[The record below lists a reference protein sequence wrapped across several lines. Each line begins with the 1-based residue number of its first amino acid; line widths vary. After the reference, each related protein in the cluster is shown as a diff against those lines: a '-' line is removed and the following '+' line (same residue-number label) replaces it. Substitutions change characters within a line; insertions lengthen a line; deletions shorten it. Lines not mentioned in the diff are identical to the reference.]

1 MKNSVLIFFLIPFL
15 VCVLSAGLFPQSPQ
29 TQREK
34 IQQGSSGSNNN
45 FYDDAKTYALEG
57 PEVTV
62 AGEIKNPGIVKW
74 NELIK
79 RSVIV
84 REVFFKDNQDKKF
97 IGAYRY
103 DGYSLFDILE
113 ERYVQKKNQKEFP
126 PPVDLLV
133 AIENNEG
140 EKVVL
145 SWGEVYYP
153 ACLHRIIIAVD
164 ATPILPT
171 KTDEEWPIPEKTK
184 LICASD
190 ALTVRNIDQPSKITV
205 MTHPFNEESENSDT
219 PLYSEKMDVYE
230 NGNKIDTIK
239 SIDHVDAE
247 RTYPS
252 IFYGRGR
259 GFHGFQNF
267 KGKLFNSLLSSYFD
281 INEKN
286 LKRGYFCLSAPDG
299 YRLTL
304 SFSEIFNRNDN
315 ANFLILDED
324 EGKEGGRFR
333 LFPAPDFFS
342 DRAIK
347 AINAV
352 FFQIL

>member
-1 MKNSVLIFFLIPFL
+1 MKNSVLQFLLIPFL

-29 TQREK
+29 TQKEK
-34 IQQGSSGSNNN
+34 NQQSSSGANNN

-62 AGEIKNPGIVKW
+62 VGEIKNPGIVDWSTLK
-74 NELIK
+74 K

-84 REVFFKDNQDKKF
+84 REVSFKDNRDKEF
-97 IGAYRY
+97 VGAYRY
-103 DGYSLFDILE
+103 DGYSLFDILK
-113 ERYVQKKNQKEFP
+113 ERYVHKKNQNEFP
-126 PPVDLLV
+126 PPVDLLIT
-133 AIENNEG
+133 IENNEG
-140 EKVVL
+140 EKAVL

-153 ACLHRIIIAVD
+153 ACLHRVLIAVD
-164 ATPILPT
+164 AAPILPT

-184 LICASD
+184 LICAND
-190 ALTVRNIDQPSKITV
+190 VLTVRNIDQPSKITV
-205 MTHPFNEESENSDT
+205 MTHPFNEESVNGDT
-219 PLYSEKMDVYE
+219 TLYSEKMNIYE
-230 NGNKIDTIK
+230 NEKKIDTIK
-239 SIDHVDAE
+239 SIDNADAG

-252 IFYGRGR
+252 VFYGRGR

-267 KGKLFNSLLSSYFD
+267 KGKLFEFLLSGYFKV
-281 INEKN
+281 NEEN

-304 SFSEIFNRNDN
+304 SFSEVFNRNDN
-315 ANFLILDED
+315 ADFLIID
-324 EGKEGGRFR
+324 EGNGSKGGRFR

-347 AINAV
+347 AVNAI
-352 FFQIL
+352 FFQVL